1 MNAINEFLKENG
13 VLILSIITAFLTS
26 GVSVLTAYLTTRDRK
41 HDRTHELNL
50 KEYEFL
56 MNTKSRAYENYLNA
70 VISYAKNRTADTFVK
85 YNEMY
90 GRALIYAG
98 SDARSQMSTIDCI
111 LNAEKIDEKRLI
123 SEIENLCSYM
133 QIDMERGIKLKA
145 TADMS
150 GKQENDKLN
159 R

>member
-1 MNAINEFLKENG
+1 MNEISEFFKENG
-13 VLILSIITAFLTS
+13 VLILSAITTFLTS
-26 GVSVLTAYLTTRDRK
+26 GVSVLTAYLTIHDRRRDRA
-41 HDRTHELNL
+41 HELNL

-70 VISYAKNRTADTFVK
+70 VISYAKNRTADAFVK

-145 TADMS
+145 TADMR
-150 GKQENDKLN
+150 GEQENNKLN